1 MPLAE
6 LASLGPY
13 FAVTSHDAGSPVS
26 EPWQPLAT
34 LTGSPLRLRER
45 IAEVRAALAAAA
57 GCAPEA
63 VEFRVAASV
72 AQLGVAA
79 RLVSPALAVAAL
91 SAGVLCMDPAVV
103 RWQPVLGGAF
113 PLSLTASGGVRT
125 PGRSGSGED
134 DALARELARQLVNG
148 PVRAITEMTAA
159 MSVSR
164 RVVWGNVASAV
175 NGAASM
181 IAAARP
187 SLEARAW
194 AISSA
199 LLRHPPLAGGYEG
212 APGGGFRRRNCCL
225 IYRIAAV
232 PGNAICADCV
242 LRPPT
247 GPPR

>member
-1 MPLAE
+1 VPLAE
-6 LASLGPY
+6 LAGLGPY
-13 FAVTSHDAGSPVS
+13 FAVASHDAGSPVS
-26 EPWQPLAT
+26 EPWQQLST

-45 IAEVRAALAAAA
+45 IAAVRAALATAA

-91 SAGVLCMDPAVV
+91 SAGVLCMDPAAV

-113 PLSLTASGGVRT
+113 PLSLPAVGGVRT
-125 PGRSGSGED
+125 PGRGDSGED
-134 DALARELARQLVNG
+134 EVLARQLVNG
-148 PVRAITEMTAA
+148 PVRAVTEMTAA

-181 IAAARP
+181 IATARP
-187 SLEARAW
+187 SLGARAW

-199 LLRHPPLAGGYEG
+199 LLRQLPLAGSYQG
-212 APGGGFRRRNCCL
+212 APGSGFRRRNCCL
-225 IYRIAAV
+225 IYRIAAA
-232 PGNAICADCV
+232 PGAAFCADCV
-242 LRPPT
+242 LRPLT
-247 GPPR
+247 GRIA